1 MTQFWN
7 QLPTGVKFAA
17 IAIISVLVTV
27 GAVNPEVLNVLGFSQ
42 SQGPET
48 IQVEFNIYS
57 KDTNDPIERAEVQ
70 FIFDGAP
77 EPRVTNTDGYVR
89 IEIPTRD
96 DVDVIIK
103 KEGFLDLNRTIN
115 LAADPNRTVIYFLET
130 DENYRTYNLFG
141 DGFEAGF
148 SFNGKKTETLSVS
161 FVEGSFDSPVRES
174 PFTKLTVDKSKNE
187 ESRYKI
193 IDSENGIPLTISEI
207 LNDSQ
212 IALLGSLEVGYSANE
227 KPYKYN
233 GSISES
239 GLLIGKEIIHENKD
253 GAWLVDLAGG
263 ANTELEQIE
272 VDEYSSWNSLF
283 LNYPRNPVKIGESWD
298 LTQYILATDGITDGS
313 ATATFSEVTE
323 YEGEPAA
330 LITIEGSWVDKGGG
344 NDDDDPSFEGMLFQ
358 ELSRSLLK
366 KMAVGYA
373 EIYVINDIKK
383 TVVDDLYY
391 DDFSLTLDDGKLRGL
406 IDTLVRVYQ
415 DADNN
420 PDLPYYEFSEIER
433 YVDEKFAEYS
443 VPNLVVKITE
453 DSLETG
459 LFTDDSDEDEDDGF
473 STEGTLSGKVYRSLR
488 NPIDLYHEMKF
499 VGNTIGDSQPGKFE
513 AELISTFNR

>member
-1 MTQFWN
+1 M
-7 QLPTGVKFAA
+7 
-17 IAIISVLVTV
+17 
-27 GAVNPEVLNVLGFSQ
+27 
-42 SQGPET
+42 
-48 IQVEFNIYS
+48 
-57 KDTNDPIERAEVQ
+57 
-70 FIFDGAP
+70 
-77 EPRVTNTDGYVR
+77 
-89 IEIPTRD
+89 
-96 DVDVIIK
+96 
-103 KEGFLDLNRTIN
+103 
-115 LAADPNRTVIYFLET
+115 
-130 DENYRTYNLFG
+130 
-141 DGFEAGF
+141 
-148 SFNGKKTETLSVS
+148 
-161 FVEGSFDSPVRES
+161 
-174 PFTKLTVDKSKNE
+174 TVDKTKDE
-187 ESRYKI
+187 ESRYEI
-193 IDSENGIPLTISEI
+193 IDSENGIPLTISET

-212 IALLGSLEVGYSANE
+212 IALLGSLEVGYSASE

-233 GSISES
+233 GSISEN

-344 NDDDDPSFEGMLFQ
+344 SEDTSFEGMLLQ

-366 KMAVGYA
+366 KMTVEYA

-391 DDFSLTLDDGKLRGL
+391 DDFSLTLDDGKLKGL
-406 IDTLVRVYQ
+406 TDTLSKVYQ

-420 PDLPYYEFSEIER
+420 PDLPYYEFSEMER

-443 VPNLVVKITE
+443 VSNLVVTITE
-453 DSLETG
+453 DSLETD
-459 LFTDDSDEDEDDGF
+459 LSADDSDEDDDF
-473 STEGTLSGKVYRSLR
+473 STEGTLSGKVYRSLQ
-488 NPIDLYHEMKF
+488 NPIDLYQEIKLS
-499 VGNTIGDSQPGKFE
+499 GNTLGDSQPGKFE
-513 AELISTFNR
+513 AYIIATFNR